1 MLDFF
6 KKNKK
11 KETVVKE
18 PKTYSPF
25 AAYVFTTNHLIGTG
39 IIALPYTVFA
49 GGALLSVI
57 FLLLVTVISIITML
71 YLVETESR
79 TQALMNV
86 LGANEGHFVQGET
99 VELDRLLKTNS
110 YDIKKVRNQL
120 LKIQDNQDEPLLT
133 QISNDSE
140 DSNEDSEVHETKP
153 LLNEKDDVPKKN
165 VSKNDVQDMIKNPQ
179 FDITRKYEIIDMC
192 KMFLGKKGKVLYFIM
207 LTLFLFGTA
216 WSYGAVFGSS
226 IVTLFPITSI
236 TKGDHCDIDGN
247 FSHNCQ
253 NNYLLYIFLFSLVVV
268 PISCLDLTEQR
279 VIQIFL
285 CAFRYLALFSIIF
298 TIIVSMAKKDNPYVD
313 HKASIA
319 PGSGLLKWGGVDL
332 IFTTGIFTQCS
343 HHSITI
349 IAEPVDN
356 KRKIRK
362 VITAALTSTF
372 FFYAFV
378 GVLCSLFFGHHTNTV
393 ITLNWM
399 NYTGEQKNARA
410 WASIIKYIVIMFPI
424 FDLISIF
431 PLKVVTLG
439 TGMQTFFYPETIG
452 KTDRRSK
459 RIKIAFRLIWSITPL
474 CGAMIIKELPV
485 IIFFVGICGC
495 FIAFII
501 PAWVQL
507 KSKSISNIV
516 FNKNKTPYS
525 DYSNKPV
532 IIWITMIFGIFS
544 LFCSMVCSII
554 NLVRKYKK

>member
-11 KETVVKE
+11 KETVEKE
-18 PKTYSPF
+18 HKTYSPF

-39 IIALPYTVFA
+39 IIALPFTVFA

-71 YLVETESR
+71 YLIEAESR

-99 VELDRLLKTNS
+99 VELNWLLKTNS

-133 QISNDSE
+133 HMSNDSG
-140 DSNEDSEVHETKP
+140 DSNEDSDIHETEP

-165 VSKNDVQDMIKNPQ
+165 ISKNAVQ
-179 FDITRKYEIIDMC
+179 
-192 KMFLGKKGKVLYFIM
+192 
-207 LTLFLFGTA
+207 A

-253 NNYLLYIFLFSLVVV
+253 NNYLLYIFLFSLVVI

-319 PGSGLLKWGGVDL
+319 PGSALLKWGGVDL

-399 NYTGEQKNARA
+399 NYTGEQNNARA

-501 PAWVQL
+501 PAWLQL

-525 DYSNKPV
+525 DYSNKSV
-532 IIWITMIFGIFS
+532 VIWITMIFGIFS

-554 NLVRKYKK
+554 NLVKKYKK